1 MTRVDFLKIGTGEV
15 ERITAESALLVGLGK
30 GTSEGRGKS
39 VDGEIDSLGE
49 GSEELD
55 KGFVLGIGK
64 SELGSG

>member
-1 MTRVDFLKIGTGEV
+1 MTREDFLKIGIGEV
-15 ERITAESALLVGLGK
+15 DGIAAESTLLVGLGK
-30 GTSEGRGKS
+30 GTSEGRRKL

-64 SELGSG
+64 SKSGSG

>member
-1 MTRVDFLKIGTGEV
+1 MTREDFLKIGIGEV
-15 ERITAESALLVGLGK
+15 DGIATESALLVGLGK
-30 GTSEGRGKS
+30 GTSEGRRMS

-64 SELGSG
+64 SKSGSG